1 MVRYHQKNMM
11 DFEKQ
16 FNATLE
22 ELDTK
27 LSALIDTGEEFDV
40 ERSGDVM
47 KIVFEDGE
55 QYIIT
60 PQSPTSQLWLSANY
74 AGHRF
79 NWSDDVSDWTNEK
92 TGERFTHALSYLL
105 GNKLNRAVEL

>member
-1 MVRYHQKNMM
+1 M
-11 DFEKQ
+11 DFGKQ
-16 FNATLE
+16 YENTIK

-27 LSALIDTGEEFDV
+27 LSALIDSGEEFDL

-47 KIVFEDGE
+47 KIIFEDGE
-55 QYIIT
+55 QFIIT

-79 NWSDDVSDWTNEK
+79 NWSEEASDWTNEK
-92 TGERFTHALSYLL
+92 TGGRFTNELSYLL
-105 GNKLNRAVEL
+105 GNKLEKAIEL

>member
-1 MVRYHQKNMM
+1 M
-11 DFEKQ
+11 DFGKQ
-16 FNATLE
+16 YESTMT

-27 LSALIDTGEEFDV
+27 LSALIDSGEDFDL

-47 KIVFEDGE
+47 KILFEDGE
-55 QYIIT
+55 QFIIT

-79 NWSDDVSDWTNEK
+79 NWSDEKSDWTNEK
-92 TGERFTHALSYLL
+92 TGERFTNELSYLL
-105 GNKLNRAVEL
+105 GNKLEKAIEL